1 MRMKIMSLVGLLAI
15 VALAPPAK
23 AQTASSEDPCE
34 AVASFLG
41 PISGAI
47 VAAPWIT
54 TGWGGIFAV
63 GMAGLGDRYSTP
75 AISRGCQN
83 YLNSWQRQTNFNYNE
98 FVRTICNGS
107 PYTCPN
113 GWNSMGSFPGS
124 PRDCHMFIACML
136 PLAIRSD
143 GSLSVL
149 DLINAGTFVDIS
161 SRSGYWEFARYGY
174 LLGLAPVGPDPSLDP
189 Y

>member
-15 VALAPPAK
+15 VAFAPQAR
-23 AQTASSEDPCE
+23 AQTASSEDACE

-41 PISGAI
+41 PVSGAI

-54 TGWGGIFAV
+54 SGWGSVFAA
-63 GMAGLGDRYSTP
+63 GMAGLGNRFSSP

-83 YLNSWQRQTNFNYNE
+83 YLNSWQQQTNFNYNE
-98 FVRTICNGS
+98 FVRTICNGN
-107 PYTCPN
+107 PYGCPN
-113 GWNSMGSFPGS
+113 GWNSMGSFPGT
-124 PRDCHMFIACML
+124 PRDCSKFIACML
-136 PLAIRSD
+136 PLAIRPD
-143 GSLSVL
+143 GSLSVQ

-161 SRSGYWEFARYGY
+161 SRSGYWEFSRYGY
-174 LLGLAPVGPDPSLDP
+174 LVGHSPVGPDPFFDP